1 MGGNGMLITSGYN
14 FEGYDIV
21 NYLGHESVQVVL
33 GTGIFSSFD
42 ASISDLLGTR
52 SSAYE
57 DKLNLA
63 EKAGKEKLME
73 KAGHNGG
80 NAIIGLDIDYTTFT
94 NDVIAVIVGGTIVK
108 VERKMPEKEV
118 KKVCSMEYNTT
129 VPIRILESLIVYQIN
144 TDKMFLRL
152 YGKNYSDSKVKGLEV
167 KIKIETIFNDI
178 VEIPEM
184 TFADICESEDK
195 EIVTEYNNLKLEN
208 NVFKL
213 IKSVSVQMM
222 KYVTEKNEIIEVAA
236 DQYKK
241 IDLTQEQLTD
251 IRKIYGNDAVNRAYK
266 SDSGWVCYCGMENE
280 NKEHKCH
287 LCKREVQV
295 EALRPISMNDSAGT
309 FCLYDHI
316 DYIENLKNA
325 KEIYDYLEKLNCT
338 DVYFNGVIL
347 AEIKKLV
354 NGERMYGSM
363 KRSAIIKLKE
373 LYEKE

>member
-1 MGGNGMLITSGYN
+1 MLITSGYN

-21 NYLGHESVQVVL
+21 NYLGYESVQVVL

-178 VEIPEM
+178 VEIPGM

-222 KYVTEKNEIIEVAA
+222 KYVTEKNEIIEAAA

-266 SDSGWVCYCGMENE
+266 SDFGWVCYCGMENE
-280 NKEHKCH
+280 NKEHKCR

-295 EALRPISMNDSAGT
+295 EALRPISMNDSVGT

-347 AEIKKLV
+347 DEIKKLV